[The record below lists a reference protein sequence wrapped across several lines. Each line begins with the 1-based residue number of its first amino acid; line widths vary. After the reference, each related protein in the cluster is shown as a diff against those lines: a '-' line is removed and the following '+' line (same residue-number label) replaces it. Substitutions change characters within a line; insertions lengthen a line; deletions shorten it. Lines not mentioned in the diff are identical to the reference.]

1 MSQELTTIK
10 PAPLALTLSDTQ
22 VAEHQEAFVM
32 NVASG
37 NVSAFDLPRIKIMT
51 GAALWLLP
59 GLENDETAPKIE
71 GVIVYA
77 RDTRV
82 YYSKKDAG
90 NVPPD
95 CSSTDNI
102 HGSGKPG
109 GECVKCPL
117 AQWDSAPD
125 GGAGQACKQ
134 VKQLFMMRG
143 DSMLPEVVSLP
154 PTSVRAAGKFFLALA
169 SKGVPYT
176 GAIVSIEL
184 EKAQNAAGKPY
195 GKAKFTVVRRL
206 SRDEQSRAM
215 EFHEMAMQLAGQVRT
230 TAAEAFE

>member
-10 PAPLALTLSDTQ
+10 SAPLALTLSDEQ

-37 NVSAFDLPRIKIMT
+37 NVSALDLPRIKVMS

-95 CSSTDNI
+95 CSSTDNVP
-102 HGSGKPG
+102 GSGKRG
-109 GECVKCPL
+109 GGWANCPL
-117 AQWDSAPD
+117 AQWDCARD

-134 VKQLFMMRG
+134 VKRLFLMRA
-143 DSMLPEVVSLP
+143 DSMFPEVVS
-154 PTSVRAAGKFFLALA
+154 
-169 SKGVPYT
+169 
-176 GAIVSIEL
+176 
-184 EKAQNAAGKPY
+184 
-195 GKAKFTVVRRL
+195 
-206 SRDEQSRAM
+206 
-215 EFHEMAMQLAGQVRT
+215 
-230 TAAEAFE
+230 

>member
-10 PAPLALTLSDTQ
+10 PAPLALTLNDEQ
-22 VAEHQEAFVM
+22 VAEHQEAFAM

-37 NVSAFDLPRIKIMT
+37 NVSALDLPRIKVMS
-51 GAALWLLP
+51 GAPLWLIP
-59 GLENDETAPKIE
+59 GLESDETAPKIE
-71 GVIVYA
+71 GVIVFA

-95 CSSTDNI
+95 CSSTDCI
-102 HGSGKPG
+102 TGSGKPG
-109 GECVKCPL
+109 GECAHCSLKD
-117 AQWDSAPD
+117 WDSAPD
-125 GGAGQACKQ
+125 GGGGQACKQ
-134 VKQLFMMRG
+134 VKQLFLMRG

-154 PTSVRAAGKFFLALA
+154 PTSVRAASKFFLALA

-184 EKAQNAAGKPY
+184 EKAQNAAGNPY
-195 GKAKFTVVRRL
+195 GRAKFTLVRRL
-206 SRDEQSRAM
+206 ARAEQDRAM
-215 EFHEMAMQLAGQVRT
+215 EFQAMAKQLAGQVRT